1 MRRFLCKCA
10 LLIILSFGPVLL
22 LNARYVRTNWW
33 KSENHINAF
42 EDIPYNLELGNVGSS
57 HTKYGIDW
65 RAVPEIRAW
74 NLALASQPY
83 FYDHAVLKNYIG
95 HFAEN
100 AVVIVCLS
108 YFEIDRVP
116 DYAPYRARY
125 YRILPKDDL
134 DSWSRKEDIVY
145 RLVPFLSAGNNTIK
159 IVHDI
164 PPEQMSPYF
173 NRGSYL
179 DGDELYDICVK
190 RYKKFTTRQRTTTPQ
205 EDYAENIEKVSA
217 IIELCHAHRLRPVL
231 ITTPITD
238 VLNAIYDEKTPEFFT
253 TFRQFSADLCERY
266 PDVPYFDY
274 SHDETFSAHHE
285 LFADGD
291 HLNNA
296 GAALFTKTLVADL
309 RRAGIL
315 TEIK

>member
-10 LLIILSFGPVLL
+10 LLIILSFGLVLL
-22 LNARYVRTNWW
+22 LNALYVRTNYWR
-33 KSENHINAF
+33 SENYMNKF
-42 EDIPYNLELGNVGSS
+42 EDIPYNLELGNVGTS
-57 HTKYGIDW
+57 HTNWGINW
-65 RAVPEIRAW
+65 QVVPEIRAW
-74 NLALASQPY
+74 NFALNSQPY
-83 FYDHAVLKNYIG
+83 FYDYAVLNKYIE
-95 HFAEN
+95 HFAED
-100 AVVIVCLS
+100 AVVIIDLIYREC
-108 YFEIDRVP
+108 DRVII
-116 DYAPYRARY
+116 DHSSYRARY

-134 DSWSRKEDIVY
+134 DSWSRKEDFVY
-145 RLVPFLSAGNNTIK
+145 RLLPVLSAGNNQIK

-173 NRGSYL
+173 NRDSYL
-179 DGDELYDICVK
+179 DGDELYDFCVK
-190 RYKKFTTRQRTTTPQ
+190 RYKEFTTRQRTTTPQ

-217 IIELCHAHRLRPVL
+217 IIDLCHAHRLRPVL

-253 TFRQFSADLCERY
+253 TFRRFSADLCERY

-274 SHDETFSAHHE
+274 SHDKTFSARHE
-285 LFADGD
+285 LFTDGD

-315 TEIK
+315 AQ

>member
-1 MRRFLCKCA
+1 M
-10 LLIILSFGPVLL
+10 
-22 LNARYVRTNWW
+22 
-33 KSENHINAF
+33 
-42 EDIPYNLELGNVGSS
+42 
-57 HTKYGIDW
+57 
-65 RAVPEIRAW
+65 
-74 NLALASQPY
+74 
-83 FYDHAVLKNYIG
+83 
-95 HFAEN
+95 
-100 AVVIVCLS
+100 
-108 YFEIDRVP
+108 
-116 DYAPYRARY
+116 
-125 YRILPKDDL
+125 
-134 DSWSRKEDIVY
+134 Y
-145 RLVPFLSAGNNTIK
+145 RLLPVLSAGNNKIK

-173 NRGSYL
+173 NRDSYL

-190 RYKKFTTRQRTTTPQ
+190 RYKKFTTRQRTSTPQ

-217 IIELCHAHRLRPVL
+217 IIDLCHAHRLRPVL

-253 TFRQFSADLCERY
+253 TFRRFSADLCERY

-274 SHDETFSAHHE
+274 SHDETFSARHE
-285 LFADGD
+285 LFTDGD

-315 TEIK
+315 AQ

>member
-1 MRRFLCKCA
+1 MRRFLCKCT

-42 EDIPYNLELGNVGSS
+42 EDIPYNLELGNIGSS

-74 NLALASQPY
+74 NLALSSQPY
-83 FYDHAVLKNYIG
+83 FYDHAVLKNYID

-100 AVVIVCLS
+100 AVVVICLS

-134 DSWSRKEDIVY
+134 DSWSPKEDIVY
-145 RLVPFLSAGNNTIK
+145 RLLPVLSAGNNKIK

-173 NRGSYL
+173 NRDSYL
-179 DGDELYDICVK
+179 DGDELYDFCVK
-190 RYKKFTTRQRTTTPQ
+190 RYKEFTTRQRTSTPQ

-217 IIELCHAHRLRPVL
+217 IIDLCHAHRLRPVL
-231 ITTPITD
+231 ITTSITD
-238 VLNAIYDEKTPEFFT
+238 VLNAIYDEETPEFFT
-253 TFRQFSADLCERY
+253 TFRRFSDDLCERY

-274 SHDETFSAHHE
+274 SHDETFSARHE

-315 TEIK
+315 AQ